1 MATARLPRHTP
12 TRPRLS
18 VGATAVNPRDI
29 AHQCPFACLAPRSK
43 ICLAM
48 LLDNDIGSF
57 PSDAQDPSISLKW
70 RCGLL
75 SLSLEQS
82 SCLSQLFQEHHDVQR
97 FSASAALATLNF
109 IVTLVPSSHT
119 PNTISTTAMCHQLV
133 LECPQDLCARLV
145 HVAHQQQVNML
156 ELAEARGD
164 SVGLMRSILDDTF
177 AHKLVILE
185 DPEQNVAR
193 YFFLTKVRILSF
205 VYVSPISAPSV
216 TGARLLCS
224 YSRLVRASSCVREYR
239 RVYLHLD
246 LHTVDD

>member
-1 MATARLPRHTP
+1 MWISILT
-12 TRPRLS
+12 
-18 VGATAVNPRDI
+18 GA
-29 AHQCPFACLAPRSK
+29 
-43 ICLAM
+43 
-48 LLDNDIGSF
+48 
-57 PSDAQDPSISLKW
+57 SISLRW
-70 RCGLL
+70 RCGIYASVPLTAITGTTFRDPL
-75 SLSLEQS
+75 CFHSVCS
-82 SCLSQLFQEHHDVQR
+82 SRPV
-97 FSASAALATLNF
+97 SALYNQF
-109 IVTLVPSSHT
+109 
-119 PNTISTTAMCHQLV
+119 LV

-239 RVYLHLD
+239 RVYLNPD